1 MTQRSEASTRTSLP
15 ARTAAVG
22 LTLALCV
29 MAQAPTARAQMTDVR
44 QYPGDVCPAGTVV
57 VSYDEAMRN
66 RDSLCRAIGQWD
78 IVYVGGGSMDGAG
91 YHCKVRPNETRRLK
105 GILCRPAVAM
115 QPPPPVMQMPPPPP
129 PPGYSDAPYRIY
141 AGADYRAYSNAELQ
155 RRVFE
160 LERAVMQLQ
169 QRVYSLE
176 AAPPTTIIAPPPVM
190 PWTCTMV
197 NAFGR
202 SFSQT
207 APSRGEAASAVTQ
220 RCADD
225 TNAMH
230 CKNLQCSQ

>member
-1 MTQRSEASTRTSLP
+1 MTQCSEARSRTISL
-15 ARTAAVG
+15 ANQAAVG

-29 MAQAPTARAQMTDVR
+29 MTQTPAAHAQMSDVR
-44 QYPGDVCPAGTVV
+44 QYPGDSCPVGTVV
-57 VSYDEAMRN
+57 VSYEEAMRH
-66 RDSLCRAIGQWD
+66 RDALCRAIGQWD

-91 YHCKVRPNETRRLK
+91 YQCRIRPNETRRLK
-105 GILCRPAVAM
+105 GILCRAAAVM
-115 QPPPPVMQMPPPPP
+115 PPPPPVMQVPLPPH
-129 PPGYSDAPYRIY
+129 PGLPDAPYRIY
-141 AGADYRAYSNAELQ
+141 AGPDYRAYSNAELQ

-197 NAFGR
+197 NAFGK
-202 SFSQT
+202 SFTQT
-207 APSRGEAASAVTQ
+207 APSRGEASSAVTQ

>member
-1 MTQRSEASTRTSLP
+1 MTQRSEARTRTNPS
-15 ARTAAVG
+15 AKSAAVG
-22 LTLALCV
+22 LTLAVCV
-29 MAQAPTARAQMTDVR
+29 MAQTPDARAQLTDVR

-57 VSYDEAMRN
+57 VSYEEAMRY
-66 RDSLCRAIGQWD
+66 RDSLCAAIGQWD

-91 YHCKVRPNETRRLK
+91 YRCKVRPNETRRLK

-115 QPPPPVMQMPPPPP
+115 PPPPVMQAPPPPP
-129 PPGYSDAPYRIY
+129 VRISDSPYRIY

-197 NAFGR
+197 NAFGK
-202 SFSQT
+202 SFTQT
-207 APSRGEAASAVTQ
+207 APSRGEASSAVTQ
-220 RCADD
+220 RCAED